1 MRVCVCSCGADDM
14 KLALRKDPDVT
25 ADPKKLSEAPRNCRQ
40 WHEFLLVSIITL
52 LQFIKDFSL
61 DIKELKSET
70 FLKDIDKLAAQFNQ
84 EEKLKKAESAFL
96 KHKKRIGRFIDRQKR
111 YLAEREKELKDIID
125 LLARAMVT
133 LDTDNQQYNQKIY
146 EQSEKIEQIT
156 RLDDIK
162 KVKQALIN
170 EIENIQKTVREKQD
184 RDSKQL
190 KILSKQVSTLNLELK
205 KAKAD
210 SVTDGLTGIYNRKAF
225 DRFIND
231 RVRQNTAAGN
241 ASAILMV
248 DIDNFKEVN
257 DAYGHPIGDRVLL
270 AVAQK
275 CQSLIRYEDFIA
287 RYGGEEFVIV
297 LPYAS
302 LRNAIKKAKLICKA
316 ISDTRYSL
324 EDVKAG
330 QILSITVSIGVSI
343 FQTGDT
349 DKTLIGRADQALY
362 IAKRTGKNRVVS
374 ENELTSTI
382 SVDTNDKFGL

>member
-1 MRVCVCSCGADDM
+1 M
-14 KLALRKDPDVT
+14 KLALRKDPAVT
-25 ADPKKLSEAPRNCRQ
+25 ADPKKLSEAPGNCRQ

-84 EEKLKKAESAFL
+84 EEKLKKTESSFL

>member
-1 MRVCVCSCGADDM
+1 M
-14 KLALRKDPDVT
+14 KLSFRKGPAEP
-25 ADPKKLSEAPRNCRQ
+25 ADLKERSEALDKCRQ
-40 WHEFLLVSIITL
+40 WHEFLLVSINVL
-52 LQFIKDFSL
+52 FQFIKDFSL
-61 DIKELKSET
+61 DIKELKSEA
-70 FLKDIDKLAAQFNQ
+70 FLKDIHKLGAQFNLA
-84 EEKLKKAESAFL
+84 EKLKKTESSFR
-96 KHKKRIGRFIDRQKR
+96 KHEKRIGRFIDRQKR
-111 YLAEREKELKDIID
+111 YVAEREKELKDIID

-170 EIENIQKTVREKQD
+170 EIENIQKTVREKQN

-190 KILSKQVSTLNLELK
+190 KILSKQVSSLNLELK
-205 KAKAD
+205 KAKVD

-225 DRFIND
+225 DRFINV
-231 RVRQNTAAGN
+231 RVRQNNAAGN

-248 DIDNFKEVN
+248 DIDNFKEIN

-270 AVAQK
+270 AVAHK
-275 CQSLIRYEDFIA
+275 CRSLIRQEDFIA

-330 QILSITVSIGVSI
+330 HVLRITVSIGVSI
-343 FQTGDT
+343 FQAGDT
-349 DKTLIGRADQALY
+349 DKTLIDRADQALY

-374 ENELTSTI
+374 ENELTSAI
-382 SVDTNDKFGL
+382 SVDANDKFAL

>member
-1 MRVCVCSCGADDM
+1 M
-14 KLALRKDPDVT
+14 KLVFRKDPAEP
-25 ADPKKLSEAPRNCRQ
+25 ADPKELSEALGKCCE
-40 WHEFLLVSIITL
+40 WHEFLLVSINML

-61 DIKELKSET
+61 DIKELKSEA
-70 FLKDIDKLAAQFNQ
+70 FLKDINKLETQFNL
-84 EEKLKKAESAFL
+84 EEKLKKTESSFR
-96 KHKKRIGRFIDRQKR
+96 KHQKRIGRFIGRQKR

-133 LDTDNQQYNQKIY
+133 LDTDNRQYNRKIY

-170 EIENIQKTVREKQD
+170 EIENIQKTVRAKQD

-190 KILSKQVSTLNLELK
+190 KILSKRVNTLNLELK

-225 DRFIND
+225 DRYIND
-231 RVRQNTAAGN
+231 RVRQNTASGN
-241 ASAILMV
+241 TFAILMV
-248 DIDNFKEVN
+248 DIDNFKEIN
-257 DAYGHPIGDRVLL
+257 DACGHPIGDRVLL
-270 AVAQK
+270 AVAHK
-275 CQSLIRYEDFIA
+275 CRNLIRHEDFIA

-302 LRNAIKKAKLICKA
+302 WRNAIKKARLICKA

-330 QILSITVSIGVSI
+330 HVLSITVSIGVSI
-343 FQTGDT
+343 FQAGDT
-349 DKTLIGRADQALY
+349 DKTLIDRVDQALY

-374 ENELTSTI
+374 ENELTSAIT
-382 SVDTNDKFGL
+382 VDAKNRFAL

>member
-1 MRVCVCSCGADDM
+1 M
-14 KLALRKDPDVT
+14 KLAFRKDAGGTVGPQE
-25 ADPKKLSEAPRNCRQ
+25 LSEALGKCRKQ
-40 WHEFLLVSIITL
+40 HEFLLASINAL

-61 DIKELKSET
+61 DIKELKSEA
-70 FLKDIDKLAAQFNQ
+70 FLKDINKLKTQFTI
-84 EEKLKKAESAFL
+84 EEKLKKAESSFR

-125 LLARAMVT
+125 LLAKAMVT

-170 EIENIQKTVREKQD
+170 EIENIRKTVRDKQD

-190 KILSKQVSTLNLELK
+190 KILSKQVNTLNLELK
-205 KAKAD
+205 KAKVD

-225 DRFIND
+225 DRYIND
-231 RVRQNTAAGN
+231 RVRQNTAARN
-241 ASAILMV
+241 EFAILMV
-248 DIDNFKEVN
+248 DIDNFKEIN
-257 DAYGHPIGDRVLL
+257 DAYGHPVGDRVLL
-270 AVAQK
+270 AVAHK
-275 CQSLIRYEDFIA
+275 CRNLIRHEDFIA

-302 LRNAIKKAKLICKA
+302 LRNAIKKANLICKA

-324 EDVKAG
+324 EDAKAG
-330 QILSITVSIGVSI
+330 HVLSITVSIGISTY
-343 FQTGDT
+343 QERDT
-349 DKTLIGRADQALY
+349 AKTLIERADQALY

-374 ENELTSTI
+374 ENELTSAIAT
-382 SVDTNDKFGL
+382 DENGRFAL

>member
-1 MRVCVCSCGADDM
+1 M
-14 KLALRKDPDVT
+14 KLALRKDPAVT

-40 WHEFLLVSIITL
+40 WHEFFLVSIITL

-96 KHKKRIGRFIDRQKR
+96 KHKKRIGRFIDGQKR
-111 YLAEREKELKDIID
+111 YLAERENELKDIID

>member
-1 MRVCVCSCGADDM
+1 M
-14 KLALRKDPDVT
+14 KLALRKDPAVT
-25 ADPKKLSEAPRNCRQ
+25 ADPKKLSEAPGNCRQ
-40 WHEFLLVSIITL
+40 WHEFFLVSIITL

-84 EEKLKKAESAFL
+84 EEKLKKTESSFL

-111 YLAEREKELKDIID
+111 YLAERENELKDIID

>member
-1 MRVCVCSCGADDM
+1 M
-14 KLALRKDPDVT
+14 KLALRKDPAVT

-40 WHEFLLVSIITL
+40 WHEFFLVSIITL

-84 EEKLKKAESAFL
+84 EEKLKKTESSFL